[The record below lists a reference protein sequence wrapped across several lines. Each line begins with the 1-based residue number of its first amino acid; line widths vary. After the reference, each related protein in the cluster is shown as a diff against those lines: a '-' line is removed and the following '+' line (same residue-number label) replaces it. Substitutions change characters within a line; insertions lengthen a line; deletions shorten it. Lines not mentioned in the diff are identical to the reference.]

1 MINILLVD
9 DDPDILKLY
18 QEMLAQQG
26 AHVTTAA
33 DGMAAIQAL
42 RGSKP
47 DVVVLDLMMPK
58 FSGVDVLKFIRSTP
72 ELKTLPVV
80 VLSNSYMN
88 QLAAQAA
95 ALGMQKALF
104 KVSCSPAILF
114 EIINDILAGRTGTEN
129 SSHLLAVP
137 ERLPAAPSMSAIIS
151 PGSPQAP
158 APSEAQTATEFHT
171 KARRSFLQSAP
182 VTCTA
187 MRSLCQAFLSE
198 PKESEREMKLQN
210 FYRKIHFIAATA
222 GLAQCH
228 HLAQMA
234 CAFEALLFEL
244 SSKPAAIGPSVSRT
258 IAATVDCLAL
268 LFDRARETDAETPLS
283 I

>member
-9 DDPDILKLY
+9 DEPLILELY
-18 QEMLAQQG
+18 QERLAQQG

-95 ALGMQKALF
+95 ALGVQKALL
-104 KVSCSPAILF
+104 KVRCSPAILF

-129 SSHLLAVP
+129 PSHLLAVP
-137 ERLPAAPSMSAIIS
+137 ERLPAAPSASDIIS

-158 APSEAQTATEFHT
+158 APSEAQPATEFYT

-182 VTCTA
+182 
-187 MRSLCQAFLSE
+187 
-198 PKESEREMKLQN
+198 
-210 FYRKIHFIAATA
+210 
-222 GLAQCH
+222 
-228 HLAQMA
+228 
-234 CAFEALLFEL
+234 
-244 SSKPAAIGPSVSRT
+244 
-258 IAATVDCLAL
+258 
-268 LFDRARETDAETPLS
+268 
-283 I
+283 